1 MNHMNAQRNLTIKY
15 GDGTVASES
24 NVYEAEIAAHI
35 YVDSL
40 KATGHPEHEQWAM
53 ITSSMN
59 PHWCQEW
66 SYRNGKLKKLEY
78 DPTELTGDIFDDVV
92 TVDEEEP
99 ERPSSTPTKIETVK
113 TMTVKFELSINLGW
127 LTMKIKI

>member
-1 MNHMNAQRNLTIKY
+1 MNAQRNLTIKY

-92 TVDEEEP
+92 MEEEEKP
-99 ERPSSTPTKIETVK
+99 ERPNSTPTRPRTKKSMRIDLE
-113 TMTVKFELSINLGW
+113 INIDLGW
-127 LTMKIKI
+127 LKMTIKI